1 MVKNDNNVGL
11 GYNLTVSLKVTD
23 PAEVK
28 THKFVYCANLVN
40 FSNKNCTSE
49 FEVLVRE

>member
-1 MVKNDNNVGL
+1 
-11 GYNLTVSLKVTD
+11 LKVTD
-23 PAEVK
+23 PAVK
-28 THKFVYCANLVN
+28 VETHKFFYCANLVN